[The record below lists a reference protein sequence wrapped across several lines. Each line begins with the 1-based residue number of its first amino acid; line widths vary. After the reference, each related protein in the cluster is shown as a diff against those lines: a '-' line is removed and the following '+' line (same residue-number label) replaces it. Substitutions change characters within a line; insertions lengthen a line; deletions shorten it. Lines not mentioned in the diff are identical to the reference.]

1 MPYDPAFIPDFT
13 FPGLDL
19 ELLHPLRSLAPPKAK
34 LDSSLLSS
42 NMSNSSHSQLEPI
55 TLPQL
60 DVDTSN
66 TTVAGFSGFSFASGS
81 AHSPEGHNLF
91 GGLDLGREEEGVLLQ
106 PDFDFDEDG
115 NIVDLVMTGTAAM
128 PPATPVRDRV
138 GHEDTEDVLQ
148 SPQVRTAFSRIKSC
162 QLTLKSRMLI

>member
-19 ELLHPLRSLAPPKAK
+19 ELLDPLHSIAPKAK
-34 LDSSLLSS
+34 FDCSLLSS
-42 NMSNSSHSQLEPI
+42 NLSNSSHSQLELI

-66 TTVAGFSGFSFASGS
+66 TTVAEFGGFSFASGS
-81 AHSPEGHNLF
+81 ANSPGDHNLF
-91 GGLDLGREEEGVLLQ
+91 EGLHLGGEEEGVLLQ

-115 NIVDLVMTGTAAM
+115 NIVDLVMTGAAAM

-138 GHEDTEDVLQ
+138 SHEETEDILQ
-148 SPQVRTAFSRIKSC
+148 GPQVRSSLVFRNHIF
-162 QLTLKSRMLI
+162 QLTLSSRILI

>member
-19 ELLHPLRSLAPPKAK
+19 EFLNPLRSLAPPKAK

-42 NMSNSSHSQLEPI
+42 NMSNSSHSQLEFI
-55 TLPQL
+55 TLPLL

-66 TTVAGFSGFSFASGS
+66 STVAEFGGFSFASGS
-81 AHSPEGHNLF
+81 AYSPEGHNLF
-91 GGLDLGREEEGVLLQ
+91 EGLDLRGEEEGVLLQ
-106 PDFDFDEDG
+106 PDFDFDEEG
-115 NIVDLVMTGTAAM
+115 NIVDLVMAGTAAM

-138 GHEDTEDVLQ
+138 SHEETEDVLQ
-148 SPQVRTAFSRIKSC
+148 GPQVRTAFLRIRPC
-162 QLTLKSRMLI
+162 QLTLKSRMLT